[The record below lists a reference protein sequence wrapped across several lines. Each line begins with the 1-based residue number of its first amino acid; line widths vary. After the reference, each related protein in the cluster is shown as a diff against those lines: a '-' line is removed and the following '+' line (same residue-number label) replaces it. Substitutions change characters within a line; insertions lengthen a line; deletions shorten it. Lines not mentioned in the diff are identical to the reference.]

1 MNTQKSHKIVPFIKK
16 NRYYNHAH
24 DTVESLFFATI
35 PAFLK
40 SIPNRK
46 KRRQAATSEWVVT
59 HQREESSVAPRIT
72 WIGHSTFLI
81 QMGGIN
87 IITDPIFGNASF
99 FFPRI
104 LAPGITPDAL
114 PKIDVVIL
122 SHNHLD
128 HTDLASLKALKHYNP
143 GITILSPVGDK
154 KFLNKHGFASVI
166 EHEWWQTHSICN
178 EQGTIEFAF
187 VPAHHWSARG
197 IFDRNKSLW
206 GSWMIT
212 HKTSEILMSAHG
224 EEGSKSLSRTIY
236 FGGDS
241 AYAHHYHHIA
251 TEFPRIHAALMPIA
265 PCEPDPSMRKSHMDA
280 KEAVQAFIDLKAD
293 HFIPMHWG
301 TFPFGVDTF
310 EGPLHRLHAAWKH
323 HKLDEKEKV
332 LTVLKVGQSFTI

>member
-1 MNTQKSHKIVPFIKK
+1 MNTQKLHKIVPFIKK
-16 NRYYNHAH
+16 NRFYNHEY

-35 PAFLK
+35 PAFFK

-46 KRRQAATSEWVVT
+46 KRAEAATSDWMVI
-59 HQREESSVAPRIT
+59 HQRQEMSIAPRIA

-81 QMGGIN
+81 QMGGLN

-114 PKIDVVIL
+114 PKIDYVVL

-143 GITILSPVGDK
+143 GITILSPLGDK
-154 KFLNKHGFASVI
+154 TLLNKHGFTSAI
-166 EHEWWQTHSICN
+166 EHGWWQTHSVTN
-178 EQGTIEFAF
+178 EYGTIEFAF
-187 VPAHHWSARG
+187 MPAHHWSARG

-206 GSWMIT
+206 GSWMVT
-212 HKTSEILMSAHG
+212 HKTVDATQT
-224 EEGSKSLSRTIY
+224 KSVY
-236 FGGDS
+236 FAGDS
-241 AYAHHYHHIA
+241 AYADHYHHIA
-251 TEFPRIHAALMPIA
+251 AEFPRIHAALMPIA
-265 PCEPDPSMRKSHMDA
+265 PCEPDPSMRKTHMDA

-301 TFPFGVDTF
+301 TFLFGVDTF
-310 EGPLHRLHAAWKH
+310 EGPLTRLQEAWNH
-323 HKLDEKEKV
+323 HQLDAKDKKL
-332 LTVLKVGQSFTI
+332 TILKVGQSTTL

>member
-16 NRYYNHAH
+16 NRYYNHEH

-46 KRRQAATSEWVVT
+46 KRKAAATSDWVVT
-59 HQREESSVAPRIT
+59 HTREETSIPPRIT

-114 PKIDVVIL
+114 PQIDYIIL

-143 GITILSPVGDK
+143 GITVLSPLGDK
-154 KFLNKHGFASVI
+154 ALLNKHGFTSAI
-166 EHEWWQTHSICN
+166 EHGWWQTYSAAN
-178 EQGTIEFAF
+178 EHGAIEFAF

-206 GSWMIT
+206 GSWMVT
-212 HKTSEILMSAHG
+212 HTPADATQT
-224 EEGSKSLSRTIY
+224 KSVY

-251 TEFPRIHAALMPIA
+251 TEYPRIHAALMPIA
-265 PCEPDPSMRKSHMDA
+265 PCEPDPSMRKTHMDA

-310 EGPLHRLHAAWKH
+310 EGPLTRLHAAWNH
-323 HKLDEKEKV
+323 HQLDAQQKK
-332 LTVLKVGQSFTI
+332 LTVLKVGQSLSL